1 MTIFV
6 NVVLPAILIF
16 LSGFVVQRWKKMDLK
31 SISTLAVYILTPA
44 LVFRTFYDVQLDQ
57 QYVFITVFSLILLF
71 VLIIINKVYAKFR
84 KYPRDVE
91 SGLILS
97 TAFMNA
103 GNYGA
108 PIILFAYGET
118 GFAYAVSFMVLQSVI
133 MNFFGVYYAA
143 SGQLGFRAA
152 IKTISAMPL
161 TYAMIIAILFN
172 LFNIPLSANL
182 YSAVDLVGQATIPVV
197 MLILGMQLA
206 ELKVDKVINKE
217 RLIYGTTVRMFV
229 SPLIAFIFVML
240 FPVDPLLAKVLI
252 VLTAMP
258 TAVTTTMYALQF
270 NTTPK
275 LVSSIALVTTLVS
288 VVTISILLTILG

>member
-1 MTIFV
+1 MIFV

-16 LSGFVVQRWKKMDLK
+16 MAGFIVQRWKKMNIK
-31 SISTLAVYILTPA
+31 SISTLAVYILSPA
-44 LVFRTFYDVQLDQ
+44 LVFKTFYDVQLDQ
-57 QYVFITVFSLILLF
+57 QYLFITMFSLILLF
-71 VLIIINKVYAKFR
+71 SIIIINKVYSKFR

-118 GFAYAVSFMVLQSVI
+118 GFTYAVSFMVLQSVI

-143 SGQLGFRAA
+143 SGNIGFKAA
-152 IKTISAMPL
+152 IRTISGMPL
-161 TYAMIIAILFN
+161 TYAMVIAISFN
-172 LFNIPLSANL
+172 LLSIPFPANL

-217 RLIYGTTVRMFV
+217 RLIYGTTVRMLI
-229 SPLIAFIFVML
+229 SPLIAFVFILF